1 MNQHL
6 GAGHETT
13 APSEELLLELVPNL
27 DSNRFVFLY
36 ELIQYELLS
45 RHRRTVAFFCARSF
59 KHL

>member
-1 MNQHL
+1 MNHHL

-13 APSEELLLELVPNL
+13 APSEELLLELLVPNL

-36 ELIQYELLS
+36 ELIYELLS